1 MLAMFAWDRVR
12 YDLVAP
18 GTLLIAV
25 AVGIVDSKSA
35 FRGFSDDIVIIVGTP
50 LIVVFW
56 PLR

>member
-1 MLAMFAWDRVR
+1 VKINERR
-12 YDLVAP
+12 RCR
-18 GTLLIAV
+18 
-25 AVGIVDSKSA
+25 IVDSKSA